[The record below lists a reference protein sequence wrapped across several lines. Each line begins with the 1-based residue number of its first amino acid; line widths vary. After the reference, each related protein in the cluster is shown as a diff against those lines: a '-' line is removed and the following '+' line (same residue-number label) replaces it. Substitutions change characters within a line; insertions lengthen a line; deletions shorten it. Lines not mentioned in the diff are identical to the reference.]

1 MHSIS
6 STGSFSSQ
14 SDPLRRIDQRSFTGI
29 MWGAT
34 ILSLLFLTLPTVIVL
49 ITSLG
54 AGETL
59 KFPPPGL
66 SLKWYVSLLEL
77 TEIHEATLTSFK
89 LALLTTLI
97 CVVLG
102 LGAALALANSRA
114 RWVQAM
120 DALVMSPL
128 ALPGLAVGLGILIFF
143 NLIGYGVDFYVL
155 LISHVVICV
164 PFVVRTTLASLSQLS
179 SSLKDASTSLGASPI
194 YTFFHVTL
202 PLIQHGVITGA
213 FITFL
218 SSFDNL
224 TVSLFLSDARNQ
236 VLPIQMWSMIEN
248 NLDIRVAAIAGVV
261 VILTAVLMIVME
273 YASGLSQFFMSR
285 R

>member
-1 MHSIS
+1 MYIPNLSDS
-6 STGSFSSQ
+6 S
-14 SDPLRRIDQRSFTGI
+14 PLKPDYLRQLDQWSFTGV
-29 MWGAT
+29 MWSVT
-34 ILSLLFLTLPTVIVL
+34 VSSLLFLTLPTVIVL
-49 ITSLG
+49 ITSFG

-59 KFPPPGL
+59 RFPPSDL
-66 SLKWYVSLLEL
+66 SLKWYISLLDL
-77 TEIHEATLTSFK
+77 PEIHETALTSLK
-89 LALLTTLI
+89 LAFLTTVI

-102 LGAALALANSRA
+102 VCAALALASSQTG
-114 RWVQAM
+114 WVQAM
-120 DALVMSPL
+120 DTLVMSPL

-143 NLIGYGVDFYVL
+143 NLIGYGINFNVL

-164 PFVVRTTLASLSQLS
+164 PFIVRTTLASLSQLS
-179 SSLKDASTSLGASPI
+179 SSLKDASTSLGATQI

-202 PLIQHGVITGA
+202 PLIQRGVITGA

-248 NLDIRVAAIAGVV
+248 NLDIRVAAIAGIV
-261 VILTAVLMIVME
+261 VILTAVLMTAME
-273 YASGLSQFFMSR
+273 QASGLSQFFMSR